1 MMEHEIPCLF
11 TPQGG
16 PKGGPEIGSKRWTML
31 HNAIGQLRAKNLG
44 PGKHPDGQGLW
55 LVKRSKDAGKWILRL
70 AVAGKRREMGLG
82 RWPDVSIAEARER
95 AAEARKTLRG
105 GADPICE
112 REKAKH
118 GSGRLTLAQAIT
130 SCFDA
135 RKAELKD
142 DGDAGRWMSPL
153 KTHIIPKLG
162 KLPVE
167 DIDQHALKRVL
178 DPIWHEKPEAAAK
191 ALNRLNLTL
200 KHAAALGLNVDLQAT
215 MKARAL
221 LGKQRHT
228 VTHIPSL
235 PYQDAPAFY
244 RWLCTTDG
252 VSALALR
259 FLMLTVARTSEV
271 RLATFDEIE
280 GDIWTLPPDR
290 TKTAREHRVPLT
302 DEVLK
307 LVSRCRELSPNNH
320 LFPAYKGKPISDAA
334 MATLMK
340 RQGYSARPHGFRA
353 TFRTWCEECTDA
365 PFEVKE
371 AALGHAVDVGVV
383 GAYQRSDR
391 LEQRRSLL
399 IRYADFLKPRDP
411 PNKRRTKK

>member
-1 MMEHEIPCLF
+1 
-11 TPQGG
+11 
-16 PKGGPEIGSKRWTML
+16 ML

-70 AVAGKRREMGLG
+70 SVHGKRREMGLG

-95 AAEARKTLRG
+95 AAEARKTLRD
-105 GADPICE
+105 GADPIFE

-118 GSGRLTLAQAIT
+118 GSGRLTVAQAIA
-130 SCFDA
+130 SCFEA
-135 RKAELKD
+135 RKAELKR

-153 KTHIIPKLG
+153 RVHIIPKIGKYPIEEINQHILKDTLG
-162 KLPVE
+162 
-167 DIDQHALKRVL
+167 
-178 DPIWHEKPEAAAK
+178 PIWHEKTEAAEK
-191 ALNRLNLTL
+191 ALNRMSLAL
-200 KHAAALGLNVDLQAT
+200 KHAAALGLDVDLQAT
-215 MKARAL
+215 MKTRAL
-221 LGKQRHT
+221 LGKQQHS

-235 PYQDAPAFY
+235 PYRDAPAFY
-244 RWLCTTDG
+244 QWLTTVDG

-280 GDIWTLPPDR
+280 GDVWTLPPER
-290 TKTAREHRVPLT
+290 TKTNREYRVPLT
-302 DEVLK
+302 DEALK
-307 LVSRCRELSPNNH
+307 IVEECRRLSPNEY
-320 LFPAYKGKPISDAA
+320 LFPAYKGRPISDAA

-340 RQGYSARPHGFRA
+340 RNGCDARPHGFRA
-353 TFRTWCEECTDA
+353 TFRTWAEECTDA

-371 AALGHAVDVGVV
+371 SILGHAVDQGVV

-391 LEQRRSLL
+391 IELRRLVL
-399 IRYADFLKPRDP
+399 VQWGNFIAA
-411 PNKRRTKK
+411 